1 MIKKILLS
9 IILSLITIFSFSI
22 VNRSCAINFYGI
34 FSIWLTESTGF
45 HEYLFFLYGFLINL
59 FILSISY
66 FIIFYLFKIILS
78 KKLILT
84 LIIVLVGLYVHFV
97 SQTNIRLHIDSRHA
111 FPKEFK
117 EDNID
122 RKITFFFINK
132 DVECPD

>member
-1 MIKKILLS
+1 MIKKIIVS
-9 IILSLITIFSFSI
+9 IILSCITILSFSI
-22 VNRSCAINFYGI
+22 VDSSCSTNLYSI
-34 FSIWLTESTGF
+34 FSIWLMEIPRF
-45 HEYLFFLYGFLINL
+45 HEYSFFLYGFLINL

-122 RKITFFFINK
+122 RKITFFFFNK